1 MVLVCSLLVS
11 VYSQEPWGAVFL
23 GWDQYPPTSARGS
36 WELLDTGPEN
46 LSLELGHPTAGFRGQ
61 LKGDLRIQVICVLG

>member
-1 MVLVCSLLVS
+1 M
-11 VYSQEPWGAVFL
+11 
-23 GWDQYPPTSARGS
+23 GWDQYLPTSARGS

-61 LKGDLRIQVICVLG
+61 LRGDHRIQVSCVLGQEAVLGVHNVSRDC